1 MGVLQVDFIGLV
13 NDTLLT
19 EKQVIIN
26 HESGRMWNKANVD
39 SSLAWGYTGKTREY
53 VQETRPPDPDHKP
66 GPLEH

>member
-1 MGVLQVDFIGLV
+1 VEMGVLQVDFIGLV

-39 SSLAWGYTGKTREY
+39 SSLA
-53 VQETRPPDPDHKP
+53 
-66 GPLEH
+66 